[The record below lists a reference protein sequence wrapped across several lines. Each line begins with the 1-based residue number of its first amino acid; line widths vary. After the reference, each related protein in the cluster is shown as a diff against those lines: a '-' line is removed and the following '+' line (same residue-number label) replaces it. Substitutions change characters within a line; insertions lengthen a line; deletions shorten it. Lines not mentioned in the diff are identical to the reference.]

1 MTTPHF
7 RFNQCCG
14 SESGSVFR
22 RFLDPDPNWAE
33 ILDPDPNS
41 MYLDPQHCL
50 LVLNIGSPME
60 AFLVWATF
68 LYGSHACS
76 YWFHGSHACFVYSH
90 GSHAFFT
97 IPRGAMIVSSNFFLF
112 KFDLF
117 TFNSITGLTC
127 GLALKQNFCLNFQKI
142 SLLQIATVCY
152 RRADQLSHMMSAE
165 SLPSFVSN
173 LVRMLSS
180 WITWFPYDFQVED

>member
-1 MTTPHF
+1 MF
-7 RFNQCCG
+7 GLLF
-14 SESGSVFR
+14 
-22 RFLDPDPNWAE
+22 
-33 ILDPDPNS
+33 S
-41 MYLDPQHCL
+41 MEAM
-50 LVLNIGSPME
+50 LVLIGSMGVMRVLSIPMGVM
-60 AFLVWATF
+60 L
-68 LYGSHACS
+68 
-76 YWFHGSHACFVYSH
+76 
-90 GSHAFFT
+90 FFT

>member
-1 MTTPHF
+1 MF
-7 RFNQCCG
+7 ELLF
-14 SESGSVFR
+14 
-22 RFLDPDPNWAE
+22 
-33 ILDPDPNS
+33 S
-41 MYLDPQHCL
+41 MEAM
-50 LVLNIGSPME
+50 LVLIGSMGVMRVLSIPMGVML
-60 AFLVWATF
+60 FLLF
-68 LYGSHACS
+68 PGEPCFFYHSQGSHDC
-76 YWFHGSHACFVYSH
+76 
-90 GSHAFFT
+90 
-97 IPRGAMIVSSNFFLF
+97 FFLF
-112 KFDLF
+112 KFNLF
-117 TFNSITGLTC
+117 TFNSITVRGLTC